1 MEPYNNL
8 DLIKKN
14 DNGNEYKK
22 YLKST
27 IKTKSRNKNNYEL
40 NFDLIN
46 LLENLRKIRN
56 KNYDKPIDSLLIFA
70 ITYKIFYDL
79 GICEYASVYK
89 RRNIIYICKEKMTNQ
104 IWIEEDK
111 NNDTKINN
119 YLYDEINIKYET
131 ENKIAIKTEEYYENI
146 SFMMK
151 DVYSL
156 LFNYKKNK
164 TKNFKFESKRCDSF
178 LFNEINQKEYINK
191 IHINSDSKEF
201 KNAFKLKTNHE
212 DLENLNELITDINNN
227 LFNLLCDLIN
237 ENNSNYLIK
246 SANYFLMFTIIYK
259 ILYDIGIPGYIYIY
273 PFQGKIQ
280 ICKEIINNKIGILED
295 ENNKIKLKNFIRK
308 QDINFKESKKAEIE
322 MSNHLM
328 NIESDVKTI
337 FNLLEL
343 YKPENQKFVKM
354 FCDTIIFD
362 HFQSEEKS
370 FQISDKIKRKIEK
383 KKIINSNYKLNE
395 NCDNDEIQTK
405 KNKKRESFLRKIEMF
420 ENKVY
425 ETKKNNI
432 EKIDKNLKY
441 KFRSFT
447 KEKVKILDKNC
458 ISKLEK
464 DE

>member
-1 MEPYNNL
+1 MFIVYYL
-8 DLIKKN
+8 IIKK
-14 DNGNEYKK
+14 
-22 YLKST
+22 
-27 IKTKSRNKNNYEL
+27 I
-40 NFDLIN
+40 
-46 LLENLRKIRN
+46 
-56 KNYDKPIDSLLIFA
+56 
-70 ITYKIFYDL
+70 
-79 GICEYASVYK
+79 
-89 RRNIIYICKEKMTNQ
+89 
-104 IWIEEDK
+104 
-111 NNDTKINN
+111 
-119 YLYDEINIKYET
+119 
-131 ENKIAIKTEEYYENI
+131 
-146 SFMMK
+146 
-151 DVYSL
+151 
-156 LFNYKKNK
+156 
-164 TKNFKFESKRCDSF
+164 
-178 LFNEINQKEYINK
+178 
-191 IHINSDSKEF
+191 
-201 KNAFKLKTNHE
+201 KLKTNHE
-212 DLENLNELITDINNN
+212 DLENLNELITDINNV

-259 ILYDIGIPGYIYIY
+259 FLYDIGIPGYIYIY

-328 NIESDVKTI
+328 NIKSDVKTI